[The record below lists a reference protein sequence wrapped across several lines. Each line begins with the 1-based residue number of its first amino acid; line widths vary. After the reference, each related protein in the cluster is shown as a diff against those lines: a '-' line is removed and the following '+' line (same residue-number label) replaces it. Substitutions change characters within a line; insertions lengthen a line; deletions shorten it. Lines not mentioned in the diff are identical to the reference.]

1 VTVTDHLIIQSF
13 MNNSTILIH
22 HGETTVNVI
31 EPRQEYIEE
40 HNQTYLDKF
49 VPNLAKIL
57 SFYRQGGASDRDTED
72 EASAN
77 DGRGCVG
84 NEASGNEGSQRSR
97 GGIPSDARTSPSKT
111 ISRR

>member
-1 VTVTDHLIIQSF
+1 MVKQLLTSLSHNKNISK
-13 MNNSTILIH
+13 STTKL
-22 HGETTVNVI
+22 TLTNL
-31 EPRQEYIEE
+31 
-40 HNQTYLDKF
+40 YLTLQK
-49 VPNLAKIL
+49 NL